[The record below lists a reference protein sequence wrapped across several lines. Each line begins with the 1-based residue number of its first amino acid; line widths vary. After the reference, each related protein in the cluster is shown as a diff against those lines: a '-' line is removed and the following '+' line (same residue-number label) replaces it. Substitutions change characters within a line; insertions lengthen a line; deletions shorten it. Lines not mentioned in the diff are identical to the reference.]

1 MVQHRFKGPKAAAF
15 LERLTPSDLQGLA
28 PFRSTL
34 SVLLNEEG
42 GILDDLMITKLAD
55 DEFYVVTNA
64 GRRQEDISWFKQ
76 WLSSSNG
83 VTHEILDSHGLIALQ
98 GPSAAA
104 ALQNLTST
112 DLSAT
117 KFGSCVYT
125 KIGSIEVLA
134 SRSGYTGEDGF
145 EISVPTPEA
154 TNQVVSTLMES
165 SEVQFAGL
173 AARDA
178 LRLEAGLCLYG
189 QDLDDT
195 TSPIE
200 AGLAWTVARNRREA
214 GGFMGHKRISDEL
227 KNGVSRRRI
236 GMIVQGAPARLG
248 SGITDATTGEP
259 IGIVTSGLPSPT
271 LGVNIAM
278 GYVTNGYHK
287 AGTPVNINIRLKQR
301 AAEITKMPFVKANY
315 FK

>member
-15 LERLTPSDLQGLA
+15 LEKLTPSDLQGLE

-64 GRRQEDISWFKQ
+64 GRRQEDVSWFKQ
-76 WLSSSNG
+76 AISRSDG
-83 VTHEILDSHGLIALQ
+83 VTHEILDSHGLVALQ

-117 KFGSCVYT
+117 KFGSCIHT
-125 KIGSIEVLA
+125 TLGSVEVLA

-145 EISVPTPEA
+145 EISIPTPEA
-154 TNQVVSTLMES
+154 TNQVVSMLMES

-189 QDLDDT
+189 HDLDET

-200 AGLAWTVARNRREA
+200 AGLAWTIARSRRET
-214 GGFMGHKRISDEL
+214 GGFMGHKRVYDEL
-227 KNGVSRRRI
+227 KNGVSRRRV

-248 SGITDATTGEP
+248 SGITDAATGEP